1 MKCIYGCVV
10 AKTGTKRVGWMAYP
24 APALSSGSP

>member
-1 MKCIYGCVV
+1 MKFIYGYVV

-24 APALSSGSP
+24 ALEVSSGCP